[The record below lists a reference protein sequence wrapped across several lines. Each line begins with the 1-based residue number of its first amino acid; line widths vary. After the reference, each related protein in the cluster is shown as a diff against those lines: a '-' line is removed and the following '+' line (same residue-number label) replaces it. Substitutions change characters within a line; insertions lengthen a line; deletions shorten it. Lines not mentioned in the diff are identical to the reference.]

1 MGKLAEHTGQRIR
14 TFRKLRGISA
24 QQLAQRIGKSKAT
37 VYKYES
43 GEIPPDVDTLAD
55 ISRELDVEPANLLD
69 LPFQRRDVT
78 PKLSFFDANRLYA
91 YYYDG
96 RTRRMTRSLLTFCP
110 SADGEPWKA
119 SFYMNAP
126 DFSHPERARY
136 LYTGTLVSYEIAS
149 YFTFRNLTLPIETL
163 VIELLHTFRT
173 GLCTWGLFMGLSD
186 QPLTPMA
193 TKILLS
199 KLPLSD
205 EELAGHPMMFTKS
218 ELRDV
223 REKNALLLSMFQG

>member
-1 MGKLAEHTGQRIR
+1 MGNLAQHAGQRIR
-14 TFRKLRGISA
+14 TFRKLRGMSA

-55 ISRELDVEPANLLD
+55 ISRELDVEPAHLLD
-69 LPFQRRDVT
+69 VPFQKRDVT

-96 RTRRMTRSLLTFCP
+96 RTRQMTRSLLTFCP
-110 SADGEPWKA
+110 SADGEPWEA
-119 SFYMNAP
+119 FLYMNVP
-126 DFSHPERARY
+126 DFNHPERARY
-136 LYTGTLVSYEIAS
+136 LYTGTLASYEIAS

-173 GLCTWGLFMGLSD
+173 GLCTWGLFLGLSD

-199 KLPLSD
+199 KMPLSD
-205 EELAGHPMMFTKS
+205 DELANHPMTFTKS

-223 REKNALLLSMFQG
+223 REKNVLLLSMFQG